1 MESVAER
8 PCCSGY
14 FSSGLGHRGPYPT
27 KRSTESELIV
37 KKFLAIIAATALLLT
52 GCSQVGAAATVG
64 DTKITQATVQ
74 GSIDSI
80 LAERAKVDVT
90 QMQLE
95 TGEALNRSQLRF
107 HLLSKLLRALGEE
120 LKIEVTKAEIDT
132 RRASILEQVG
142 GKESLPSALV
152 SAGIAPEDLDT
163 YIEAISFSEKISQA
177 LVAAGVT
184 EDQVGTEI
192 QKLVVAKSKEIGV
205 TVNPRYGKWNPDS
218 ADIEASDPASSA
230 VTPSGN

>member
-1 MESVAER
+1 M
-8 PCCSGY
+8 
-14 FSSGLGHRGPYPT
+14 
-27 KRSTESELIV
+27 

-64 DTKITQATVQ
+64 DIKITQATVQ

-80 LAERAKVDVT
+80 LAERAKVDTT

-95 TGEALNRSQLRF
+95 TGESLNRSQLRF

-132 RRASILEQVG
+132 RRASITEQVG
-142 GKESLPSALV
+142 GAASLPNALV
-152 SAGIAPEDLDT
+152 SAGIAPADLDT
-163 YIEAISFSEKISQA
+163 YIEAISFSDKISQA
-177 LVAAGVT
+177 LIAAGVT
-184 EDQVGTEI
+184 EDQVGAEI
-192 QKLVVAKSKEIGV
+192 QKLVVAKSNELGV
-205 TVNPRYGKWNPDS
+205 TVNPRYGKWDPKVADVVANDS
-218 ADIEASDPASSA
+218 ASSA

>member
-1 MESVAER
+1 M
-8 PCCSGY
+8 
-14 FSSGLGHRGPYPT
+14 
-27 KRSTESELIV
+27 
-37 KKFLAIIAATALLLT
+37 KKFLAIIVATALLLT

-64 DTKITQATVQ
+64 GTKITQATVQ

-80 LAERAKVDVT
+80 LAERAKVDTT

-95 TGEALNRSQLRF
+95 TGESLNRSQLRF
-107 HLLSKLLRALGEE
+107 HLFSKILRALGEE

-132 RRASILEQVG
+132 RRASIIEQVG
-142 GKESLPSALV
+142 GATSLPSALV
-152 SAGIAPEDLDT
+152 GAGIAPADLDT
-163 YIEAISFSEKISQA
+163 YIEAISFSDKISQA

-192 QKLVVAKSKEIGV
+192 QKLVVAKAKELGV
-205 TVNPRYGKWNPDS
+205 TVNPRYGKWDPKVADVVANDS
-218 ADIEASDPASSA
+218 ASSA

>member
-1 MESVAER
+1 M
-8 PCCSGY
+8 
-14 FSSGLGHRGPYPT
+14 
-27 KRSTESELIV
+27 
-37 KKFLAIIAATALLLT
+37 KKILAIVASAALLLT

-64 DTKITQATVQ
+64 GTKITQATVQ

-80 LAERAKVDVT
+80 LAERAKVDTT

-95 TGEALNRSQLRF
+95 TGESLNRSQLRF
-107 HLLSKLLRALGEE
+107 HLFSKILRALGEE

-132 RRASILEQVG
+132 RRASIIEQVG
-142 GKESLPSALV
+142 GATSLPSALV
-152 SAGIAPEDLDT
+152 GAGIAPADLDT
-163 YIEAISFSEKISQA
+163 YIEAISFSDKISQA

-192 QKLVVAKSKEIGV
+192 QKLVVAKAKELGV
-205 TVNPRYGKWNPDS
+205 TVNPRYGKWDPKVADVVANDS
-218 ADIEASDPASSA
+218 ASSA